1 MLSWGREQV
10 MIMDDDNWKLYLLNP
25 QVLPLPLP
33 LPLLRH
39 RTDMCKRPP
48 ASLVPH
54 TPAPTYACLPKE

>member
-39 RTDMCKRPP
+39 RTEHVQTSACVSSASHARSHIRVPP
-48 ASLVPH
+48 
-54 TPAPTYACLPKE
+54 